1 MSGLIRT
8 VAIGRSW
15 LARAAMLGLDFA
27 LPPRCLTCD
36 AAVEAPG
43 RLCTA
48 CFRATGFVTEPCC
61 DRCGTP
67 FRHAGQG
74 GLTRQCVQCTD
85 DPPPWSRGR
94 AALRYDDQARRI
106 ILPLKHAD
114 RVDVAPAL
122 GRHMARVGAALLQS
136 ADLLVPVP
144 LHRRRL
150 LARRYNQSALLAQV
164 IGRVAGRP
172 VVPDALRRVR
182 PTASLGEKT
191 RRERAEAVEGAF
203 AVRPTRAADIAGR
216 RVLLIDDVL
225 TTGATAGACTRALLA
240 GGAARVELLVG
251 ARATLPD
258 EGLS

>member
-1 MSGLIRT
+1 M
-8 VAIGRSW
+8 
-15 LARAAMLGLDFA
+15 
-27 LPPRCLTCD
+27 PP
-36 AAVEAPG
+36 
-43 RLCTA
+43 
-48 CFRATGFVTEPCC
+48 
-61 DRCGTP
+61 
-67 FRHAGQG
+67 
-74 GLTRQCVQCTD
+74 
-85 DPPPWSRGR
+85 
-94 AALRYDDQARRI
+94 
-106 ILPLKHAD
+106 
-114 RVDVAPAL
+114 